1 MPVLATCAGQILLP
15 NEIQG
20 GDPVCFGTLPV
31 TVRRNAYGRQLGSFI
46 TEEEFKGLGKIRM
59 NFIRAPYVV
68 SASPETEILAR
79 ADGNIVAVRYKHQT
93 ALAFHPEVGTDE
105 RIHEM
110 FYEEVL
116 EGGEW

>member
-1 MPVLATCAGQILLP
+1 M
-15 NEIQG
+15 
-20 GDPVCFGTLPV
+20 
-31 TVRRNAYGRQLGSFI
+31 RRNAYGRQLGSFI
-46 TEEEFKGLGKIRM
+46 TEEEFKGLGKIKM